1 MTPIRMVA
9 LDMAGTTVED
19 AGAVEEAFQGALDV
33 LALTASELAEDP
45 AAYVRRTMGQSKI
58 EVFTQLVG
66 GDRHRAAQANEAF
79 ERVFAQAVSRGE
91 VAAMPGAETTLSY
104 LREHDIRIC
113 LTTGFA
119 SSTRDLIIRR
129 LGWEGAVDLALS
141 PDDAG
146 RGRPWPDMILTA
158 VLRLCIDDVAEVAV
172 VGDTTSDLQAG
183 SRAGA
188 SMVVGVLSGAHTKTE
203 LDAVPHTHLIDS
215 VADLPALFGG

>member
-9 LDMAGTTVED
+9 LDMAGTTVDD

-91 VAAMPGAETTLSY
+91 VAAIPGAETTLSY
-104 LREHDIRIC
+104 LRDHDIRIC

-119 SSTRDLIIRR
+119 SSTRDLIIRT

-158 VLRLCIDDVAEVAV
+158 VLRLRIDDVAEVAV

-188 SMVVGVLSGAHTKTE
+188 SMVVGVLSGAHTKAE
-203 LDAVPHTHLIDS
+203 LEAVPHTHLIDS
-215 VADLPALFGG
+215 VADLPALLGS